1 MADID
6 FEVDYREIRS
16 LDDDMREPWP
26 EVGMTCDVPGCSVFN
41 KHYRKYI
48 KDWKKVHS
56 ATVEIYCCSKCKTAK
71 SERCDL
77 KRHYIESHKMT
88 NFEAVTNLQNSAS
101 KELQNKKIISPGRIL
116 PRKKNTI
123 SLM

>member
-6 FEVDYREIRS
+6 FEVDDREIRS

-26 EVGMTCDVPGCSVFN
+26 EEGVHCDVPGCSVFN

-48 KDWKKVHS
+48 KHWKKVHS
-56 ATVEIYCCSKCKTAK
+56 ATVKMHCCSKCNTAE

-77 KRHYIESHKMT
+77 KRHYVESHKMT
-88 NFEAVTNLQNSAS
+88 NSEAVIILLNSAS
-101 KELQNKKIISPGRIL
+101 KELQNRNFISPGRIL
-116 PRKKNTI
+116 PRKKKA
-123 SLM
+123 